1 MWHFSK
7 KQLKIDKK
15 AYFCYNYYIEYAEIT
30 TKVVEIV
37 RKSASKKMD
46 NPTID
51 SLVAIDPEI
60 THLIPEGYQGNS
72 DDPFLAE
79 LVVRRLKA
87 GTYPLDA
94 ASPEVVQSVVSD
106 SIDNYFL
113 TQYTRF
119 FPEIISDINI
129 YFPFRNLFSTH
140 SWDNAHNNYA
150 LNLIDFYRGPQVKG
164 VLAAIREIHGYEEDE
179 MDSKAKRF
187 VTIEELERY
196 FTLSRILRAE
206 GFALSA
212 RKLWVCSNYWN
223 PKEVLNLIAEGYD
236 IHKAVDLYMIGIT
249 TWEQLQEYGDILPDS
264 WLDDMLGRSKD

>member
-1 MWHFSK
+1 VSK
-7 KQLKIDKK
+7 I
-15 AYFCYNYYIEYAEIT
+15 
-30 TKVVEIV
+30 
-37 RKSASKKMD
+37 ASKKMD

-60 THLIPEGYQGNS
+60 TDLIPEGYEGKSN
-72 DDPFLAE
+72 DPYLTE
-79 LVVRRLKA
+79 LVSRRVKA
-87 GTYPLDA
+87 GTYPT
-94 ASPEVVQSVVSD
+94 STVSVSGNVEGISA
-106 SIDNYFL
+106 SIDDYFVRQHL
-113 TQYTRF
+113 RF
-119 FPEIISDINI
+119 FPELTNEISI
-129 YFPFRNLFSTH
+129 YFPFKNVFSTH
-140 SWDNAHNNYA
+140 SWNDAHSNYA
-150 LNLIDFYRGPQVKG
+150 LNLIDFYRGPQLKG
-164 VLAAIREIHGYEEDE
+164 VLAAIREIHGYEEEE
-179 MDSKAKRF
+179 MESKAKRF

-249 TWEQLQEYGDILPDS
+249 TWEQIQEYGDVFPES